1 MTRAIPTAVRPRTD
15 TDMDHTIQHSPNG
28 SGHEQSEVNVRT
40 IVVSLAFLLLGA
52 FLSAIITVGIF
63 RYLHNTY
70 KPDEAAK
77 QAQPQI
83 PPEPRIEVAP
93 AEQIQTLRAHEDHIL
108 TSYSWVDQ
116 KSGTVRVPIDR
127 AIDMLAQKGLPAH
140 DYMSD
145 ILAGRRPPPPQAAKA
160 QAGGNAGK

>member
-1 MTRAIPTAVRPRTD
+1 
-15 TDMDHTIQHSPNG
+15 MDHTIQHSPNG
-28 SGHEQSEVNVRT
+28 TGHEQTEVNVRT

-52 FLSAIITVGIF
+52 ILAAIVTIGIF
-63 RYLHNTY
+63 RYLHDTY
-70 KPDEAAK
+70 KPDVAAK
-77 QAQPQI
+77 EAQPQI

-93 AEQIQTLRAHEDHIL
+93 AEQIQALHAHEDHVL

-145 ILAGRRPPPPQAAKA
+145 ILGGRKPPS
-160 QAGGNAGK
+160 QAGGDAGK

>member
-1 MTRAIPTAVRPRTD
+1 
-15 TDMDHTIQHSPNG
+15 MDHTIQHSPNG

-52 FLSAIITVGIF
+52 FLSAIIVVGIF
-63 RYLHNTY
+63 RYLNDTY
-70 KPDEAAK
+70 KPDVSAK

-93 AEQIQTLRAHEDHIL
+93 AEQIQTLRAHEDHVL

-140 DYMSD
+140 DYLGD
-145 ILAGRRPPPPQAAKA
+145 ILAGRKPAPPQAAKS
-160 QAGGNAGK
+160 QAGGDAGK

>member
-1 MTRAIPTAVRPRTD
+1 MVAPQRTD
-15 TDMDHTIQHSPNG
+15 IDMDHTIQHSPNG
-28 SGHEQSEVNVRT
+28 TGHEQTEVNVRT

-52 FLSAIITVGIF
+52 ILAAIVTIGIF
-63 RYLHNTY
+63 RYLHDTY
-70 KPDEAAK
+70 KPDVAAK
-77 QAQPQI
+77 EAQPQI

-93 AEQIQTLRAHEDHIL
+93 AEQIQALRAHEDHVL

-127 AIDMLAQKGLPAH
+127 AIDMLAQKGLPSH

-145 ILAGRRPPPPQAAKA
+145 ILAGRKPTPQSQAKA
-160 QAGGNAGK
+160 QGDAGK

>member
-1 MTRAIPTAVRPRTD
+1 
-15 TDMDHTIQHSPNG
+15 MDHTIQHSPNG
-28 SGHEQSEVNVRT
+28 SGHEQTEVNVRT

-52 FLSAIITVGIF
+52 ILAAIVTEGIF
-63 RYLHNTY
+63 RYLHDTY

-93 AEQIQTLRAHEDHIL
+93 AEQIQALRAREDHVL
-108 TSYSWVDQ
+108 TRYAWVDQ

-140 DYMSD
+140 DYLGD
-145 ILAGRRPPPPQAAKA
+145 ILAGRKPPAQPQAAKP
-160 QAGGNAGK
+160 QAGRNAGK

>member
-1 MTRAIPTAVRPRTD
+1 MTRAIPTAVPRTD
-15 TDMDHTIQHSPNG
+15 IDMDHTIQHNPNG
-28 SGHEQSEVNVRT
+28 TGHEQTEVNVRT

-52 FLSAIITVGIF
+52 ILAAIVTIGIF
-63 RYLHNTY
+63 RYLHDTY
-70 KPDEAAK
+70 KPDVAAK
-77 QAQPQI
+77 EAQPQI

-93 AEQIQTLRAHEDHIL
+93 AEQIQALRAHEDHVL

-127 AIDMLAQKGLPAH
+127 AIDMLAQKGLPSH

-145 ILAGRRPPPPQAAKA
+145 ILAGRKPTPQPQAKA
-160 QAGGNAGK
+160 QGNAGR

>member
-1 MTRAIPTAVRPRTD
+1 MTRAIPTAGPRTD
-15 TDMDHTIQHSPNG
+15 IDMDHTIQHSPNG
-28 SGHEQSEVNVRT
+28 TGHEQTEVNVRT

-52 FLSAIITVGIF
+52 ILAAIVTIGIF
-63 RYLHNTY
+63 RYLHDTY
-70 KPDEAAK
+70 KPDVAAK
-77 QAQPQI
+77 EAQPQI

-93 AEQIQTLRAHEDHIL
+93 AEQIQALRAHEDHVL

-127 AIDMLAQKGLPAH
+127 AIDMLAQKGLPSH

-145 ILAGRRPPPPQAAKA
+145 ILAGRKPTPQPQAKA
-160 QAGGNAGK
+160 QGNAGR